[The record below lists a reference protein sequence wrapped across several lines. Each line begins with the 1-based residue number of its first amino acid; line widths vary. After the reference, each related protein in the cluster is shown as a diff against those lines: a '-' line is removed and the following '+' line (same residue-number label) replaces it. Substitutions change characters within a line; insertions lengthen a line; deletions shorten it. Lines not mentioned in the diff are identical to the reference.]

1 MNDANDIPLLTDLI
15 ESGSAIKMSDLGL
28 DEPAEAAPA
37 DTALAD
43 TTPADTD
50 DLAPGD
56 MSIDPQTTADIVT
69 DEADNELH
77 GLGQGTANGLADGD
91 FGGEI
96 SPVLE
101 QTIRRILDEHM
112 ELALQEIRIAV
123 QQYLDRS

>member
-1 MNDANDIPLLTDLI
+1 MSDPKDIPLLTDLI

-28 DEPAEAAPA
+28 DDATEVDNSEPMRNYDA
-37 DTALAD
+37 DND
-43 TTPADTD
+43 I
-50 DLAPGD
+50 
-56 MSIDPQTTADIVT
+56 SIDPETTADIVSD
-69 DEADNELH
+69 DEVEPAVRM
-77 GLGQGTANGLADGD
+77 TPD
-91 FGGEI
+91 FSAEPETYGAEI